1 MNAMDM
7 AQGDP
12 RLEAAIV
19 RSRKLLHKK
28 AMTGAVTSMVPIP
41 GVDWL
46 VDASLMTKVIP
57 QFNQEFG
64 LTQAQIARLDP
75 QKQERIQK
83 AIAAVGAVMVGRLV
97 TKELVLRAARMVGM
111 RLTTKQAVKYV
122 PLAGQMAAAALGY
135 TALRYLGEQHIRDC
149 VRVLREAG
157 LAELLPPAQSLELPL
172 ETPARKRTLGK
183 WLGRPG
189 QDSAT

>member
-1 MNAMDM
+1 
-7 AQGDP
+7 
-12 RLEAAIV
+12 
-19 RSRKLLHKK
+19 
-28 AMTGAVTSMVPIP
+28 
-41 GVDWL
+41 
-46 VDASLMTKVIP
+46 MTKVIP
-57 QFNQEFG
+57 QINQEFG

-75 QKQERIQK
+75 QKQARIQK

-97 TKELVLRAARMVGM
+97 TKDLVLRAARMVGM

-122 PLAGQMAAAALGY
+122 PLAGQVAAAALGY

-149 VRVLREAG
+149 VRVLRESG

-172 ETPARKRTLGK
+172 ETPTRKRILGK

-189 QDSAT
+189 EGPAA

>member
-12 RLEAAIV
+12 RLEAAV
-19 RSRKLLHKK
+19 ARSRKLLHKK
-28 AMTGAVTSMVPIP
+28 AVTGAVTSMVPIP

-57 QFNQEFG
+57 QINQEFG

-75 QKQERIQK
+75 QKQARIQK

-97 TKELVLRAARMVGM
+97 TKDLVLRAARMVGM

-122 PLAGQMAAAALGY
+122 PVAGQVAAAALGY

-149 VRVLREAG
+149 VRVLRESG

-172 ETPARKRTLGK
+172 ETPTRKRILGK

-189 QDSAT
+189 EGPAA

>member
-57 QFNQEFG
+57 QINQELG

>member
-12 RLEAAIV
+12 RLEAAV
-19 RSRKLLHKK
+19 ARSRKLLHKK
-28 AMTGAVTSMVPIP
+28 AVTGAVTSMVPIP

-57 QFNQEFG
+57 QITQEFG

-75 QKQERIQK
+75 QKQARIQK

-97 TKELVLRAARMVGM
+97 TKDLVLRAARMVGM

-122 PLAGQMAAAALGY
+122 PLAGQVAAAALGY

-149 VRVLREAG
+149 VRVLRESG

-172 ETPARKRTLGK
+172 ETPTRKRILGK

-189 QDSAT
+189 EGPAA

>member
-46 VDASLMTKVIP
+46 VDAPLMTKVIP
-57 QFNQEFG
+57 QINQEFG